1 MRFDQLNL
9 PAFGPFSDFSLKLPS
24 SKYDVHL
31 IYGANEAGKSS
42 LLRAIR
48 HLFFGIPTR
57 TTDNFLHPNAKL
69 LIGATVSQEGE
80 QLTFLRKKG
89 SKNTLLNEGQSS
101 LPDSALDAFLGAV
114 NEEFFE
120 HMFGLDTDSL
130 RKGAARLLSGEGD
143 LGTAI
148 FSASLGGSPIDDA
161 IKSLEAEANTL
172 CKGASRKDTS
182 ILPAVTAFKE
192 AERAAKAESTT
203 ATAWKFLKT
212 EIAASKEAFEEKD
225 GLLREHRTRWAF
237 VDNALRATP
246 VLRAIHELKAQ
257 LDELTGPEL
266 PSDFTTRV
274 RELEKELSGSSQALR
289 LRESQIE
296 VIQKNLEEIPE
307 FSSVLGCS
315 ADLEILHRRAEKYLE
330 DLDSLPG
337 LQVGVASLRDHLDG
351 EDDPEKYPAVRASDL
366 TGVKEAA
373 ANLTEV
379 TSRSGEVARELE
391 NLDIE
396 LKAQHEQLAKLKTA
410 TDLDDLEER
419 CRRLDSFATEHQL
432 LDGLEKR
439 AGLLKREQDQLTQ
452 RLAIAG
458 DPLAIKVAG
467 PKVIQ
472 GEERQRLQIV
482 EKIRELE
489 NRFADVRDALSEE
502 KASLSHLVSQ
512 GEIYSLADLGKSR
525 EERDTVWKKILKSEK
540 IDLALGDA
548 MSLADT
554 IADALRDDADH
565 LAKAAGHQAKIA
577 ILEARQ
583 SDLKS
588 DLVSWQERLTE
599 WKAGWEAQHAIV
611 PGQSPEELLEW
622 REDWEKACLLLREF
636 CECEMEVS
644 AIRERADSLVKELA
658 GTDFAQIHRATRSA
672 LNKANQEQG
681 EWSAIQKLFSRNEV
695 KHEQLIGESANLA
708 GKLEKVKDAWKMAR
722 EASGLTAEVSPSGAL
737 ESLAERNRY
746 REEILK
752 YRELKQVLETKQK
765 SVDEYTRLLEGTAE
779 VLKAAP
785 SEVVLH
791 RLYEEAVG
799 HQNRADTLRS
809 QLAESE
815 EALPAFRLAN
825 EADLV
830 TKAALHEQAGS
841 MDLESVLLE
850 LEKRHSLAARLQEQ
864 ETTLK
869 NLAASKPVAE
879 FVAELESIE
888 IAALLEEKASLD
900 EQERHLQGERDAAKE
915 GCDGFLR
922 RQSELMKAS
931 DLAASHQQ
939 AAADALSTIVA
950 DSERFRHLHYAIDF
964 LKQQVEAYRQ
974 KTQGPMIEKTS
985 RFFQQL
991 TGGAFE
997 KVVAQLDEKG
1007 NPQLVALRAGGE
1019 SVGTPGLSEGTADQ
1033 LYLAL
1038 RLAAIDL
1045 HLENHPAIPLILD
1058 DLLMTF
1064 DDERTRVL
1072 LPVLQALSQKT
1083 QVLIFT
1089 HHSHLK
1095 GLVGPGVVV
1104 HELRDA

>member
-1 MRFDQLNL
+1 MRFDQLKI
-9 PAFGPFSDFSLKLPS
+9 PAFGPFSDFSLKLPP
-24 SKYDVHL
+24 SKYDIHL

-57 TTDNFLHPNAKL
+57 TTDNFLHANTKL
-69 LIGATVSQEGE
+69 LIGATVSRDGE
-80 QLTFLRKKG
+80 QLSFLRKKG
-89 SKNTLLNEGQSS
+89 TKNTLLDEGLSS

-130 RKGAARLLSGEGD
+130 RKGAAKLLSGEGD

-212 EIAASKEAFEEKD
+212 EIAASKEAFEAKD

-237 VDNALRATP
+237 VDNALRAAP
-246 VLRAIHELKAQ
+246 VLSAIHELKM
-257 LDELTGPEL
+257 LLGELTGPEL
-266 PSDFTTRV
+266 PSDFAMRV
-274 RELEKELSGSSQALR
+274 RELEKELSCSSQALR
-289 LRESQIE
+289 LHESQIE
-296 VIQKNLEEIPE
+296 VIQKTLEKIPE
-307 FSSVLGCS
+307 FASVLECA

-330 DLDSLPG
+330 DLDSLPA
-337 LQVGVASLRDHLDG
+337 LHARVASLQDQLDG
-351 EDDPEKYPAVRASDL
+351 EEDPEKYPAVRASDL
-366 TGVKEAA
+366 AAVKETA
-373 ANLTEV
+373 ANLVEV

-396 LKAQHEQLAKLKTA
+396 LKAQREQLAKLKTA
-410 TDLDDLEER
+410 TDLDELEER
-419 CRRLDSFATEHQL
+419 CRRLDSFATEYQL
-432 LDGLEKR
+432 LDGLEKK
-439 AGLLKREQDQLTQ
+439 AGFLNREKDQLAQ
-452 RLAIAG
+452 RLAIKG

-472 GEERQRLQIV
+472 DEERQRLQFV

-489 NRFADVRDALSEE
+489 NRYSDVRDALSEE

-525 EERDTVWKKILKSEK
+525 EERDALWNKILKSEK
-540 IDLALGDA
+540 IEIALGDA
-548 MSLADT
+548 MGLSDT

-565 LAKAAGHQAKIA
+565 IAKAAGHQAKIA
-577 ILEARQ
+577 VLEAKQ
-583 SDLKS
+583 SDLRS
-588 DLVSWQERLTE
+588 DLGSWQERL
-599 WKAGWEAQHAIV
+599 AGWKSAWDSQHAVV
-611 PGQSPEELLEW
+611 PGQSPTELLEW
-622 REDWEKACLLLREF
+622 REDWEKLCVLFRDLS
-636 CECEMEVS
+636 ECELQIS
-644 AIRERADSLVKELA
+644 AIRDRETSLVKELD
-658 GTDFAQIHRATRSA
+658 GTDFSQIHRSARSA

-681 EWSAIQKLFSRNEV
+681 EWSAIQKLLSKNEV
-695 KHEQLIGESANLA
+695 KREQLLGESGSLTER
-708 GKLEKVKDAWKMAR
+708 LEEAKEAWKLAR
-722 EASGLTAEVSPSGAL
+722 EASGLTDEVSPSSAL
-737 ESLAERNRY
+737 ETLAERNRF

-752 YRELKQVLETKQK
+752 YRELKQVLVTKKK
-765 SVDEYTRLLEGTAE
+765 SVDEYTRLLEVTAE
-779 VLKAAP
+779 ALKAAP
-785 SEVVLH
+785 SEAVLH

-799 HQNRADTLRS
+799 HQNRAETLRS
-809 QLAESE
+809 QLAASE
-815 EALPAFRLAN
+815 EALPALRLSH
-825 EADLV
+825 EAHLA
-830 TKAALHEQAGS
+830 TKLALHEQAGS
-841 MDLESVLLE
+841 PDLESVLLE
-850 LEKRHSLAARLQEQ
+850 LEKRHSLMARLQEQ

-869 NLAASKPVAE
+869 NLAAGKPVTE

-888 IAALLEEKASLD
+888 IAALMEEKASLD

-915 GCDGFLR
+915 GYDGYLR
-922 RQSELMKAS
+922 RQSDLMKAS

-950 DSERFRHLHYAIDF
+950 DTERFRHLHYAIDF

-991 TGGAFE
+991 TGGAFD
-997 KVVAQLDEKG
+997 KVAAQLDEKG
-1007 NPQLVALRAGGE
+1007 NPQLIALRAGGE
-1019 SVGTPGLSEGTADQ
+1019 AVGTTGLSEGTADQ

-1064 DDERTRVL
+1064 DDERTRAL
-1072 LPVLQALSQKT
+1072 LPVLKELSQKT
-1083 QVLIFT
+1083 QILIFT
-1089 HHSHLK
+1089 HHVHLK
-1095 GLVGPGVVV
+1095 ELAGPEVVV
-1104 HELRDA
+1104 HELRGA